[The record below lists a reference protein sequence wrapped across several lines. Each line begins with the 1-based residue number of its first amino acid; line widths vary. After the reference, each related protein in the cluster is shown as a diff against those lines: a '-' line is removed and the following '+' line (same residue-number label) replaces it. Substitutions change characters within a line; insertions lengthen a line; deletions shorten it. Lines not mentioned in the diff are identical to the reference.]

1 MLSRKNSPTSK
12 ERRIFQ
18 KNSPPTKKQRTNPKM
33 RKLVMVSR
41 FVYLQTNRSNP
52 QSILK
57 DTLQKTNRIEIVNNH
72 ACEEKNLISRLG
84 PLPMDTSSCFLLEN
98 VSETTKEDRLDATR
112 VPRVYGGNWAIFP
125 KTSSIIATSGQN
137 VLRGGRGRMYSWVC
151 IQRSPIAF
159 KYSGCLSWHL
169 RDHHAWE
176 IFEHVR
182 NCNVRSFTAF
192 SFDVEPTNLKIR
204 VKNNRSASSLY
215 KGNLRTRV
223 YIISPLSPPP
233 LLYIIGEARER
244 WEERKL
250 KSVQLGDKRDFPTR
264 VDSYLPFRGV
274 TINWTEAFDIAVFMQ
289 GLRIN

>member
-215 KGNLRTRV
+215 GKPSYARV
-223 YIISPLSPPP
+223 YNFPPLPPP

>member
-18 KNSPPTKKQRTNPKM
+18 KNSTHQRRNNARIPKCAN
-33 RKLVMVSR
+33 LSW
-41 FVYLQTNRSNP
+41 YLAS
-52 QSILK
+52 SICK
-57 DTLQKTNRIEIVNNH
+57 RTDRIPNQFSITRQETNRIEIVNNH

-215 KGNLRTRV
+215 GKPSYARV
-223 YIISPLSPPP
+223 YNFPPSSPP
-233 LLYIIGEARER
+233 LFCI
-244 WEERKL
+244 
-250 KSVQLGDKRDFPTR
+250 
-264 VDSYLPFRGV
+264 
-274 TINWTEAFDIAVFMQ
+274 
-289 GLRIN
+289 